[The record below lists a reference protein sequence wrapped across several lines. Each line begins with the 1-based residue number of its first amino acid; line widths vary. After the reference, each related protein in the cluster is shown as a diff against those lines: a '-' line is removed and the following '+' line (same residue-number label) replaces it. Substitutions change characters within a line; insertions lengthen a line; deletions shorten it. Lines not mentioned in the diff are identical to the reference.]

1 MDRARANRIRTSF
14 ADFEP
19 CGPALVARVMLR
31 LAAEHPS
38 LRAMFPDDDT
48 GRLNTA
54 LFNSL
59 KKIVK
64 HLDAFAR
71 IEAPLMDLGARVAAR
86 GANARHHGIVRRA
99 LLATMREL
107 AAHDW
112 SDDIER
118 EWEFAL
124 TAVSGIMLRGA
135 ALARDDADSRR
146 RAA

>member
-1 MDRARANRIRTSF
+1 M
-14 ADFEP
+14 FEP

-31 LAAEHPS
+31 LAAESPGV
-38 LRAMFPDDDT
+38 RAMFPDDDT
-48 GRLNTA
+48 GRFNTA

-64 HLDAFAR
+64 HLDSFSR
-71 IEAPLMDLGARVAAR
+71 IETPLMDLGARVAAQ
-86 GANARHHGIVRRA
+86 GASARHHGIVRRA
-99 LLATMREL
+99 LISTMSEL

-112 SDDIER
+112 SDEMER

-135 ALARDDADSRR
+135 ALAKERQVDDLLVERK
-146 RAA
+146 AA